1 MEKEQAVQDDAA
13 PSGTK
18 EILAKCV
25 RLSREKA
32 EAQKKLDSIDSEYKA
47 VKEQVKDI
55 FIELGVKSM
64 KVGKTVYLARQ
75 IWAGTGENTNNREVT
90 KALEKLGLE
99 DYITYNHQSM
109 SAYVRELVKLSLADH
124 PEWIGEDG
132 DTLATPEQIVAIL
145 PEPLNKLI
153 KVTENIDIRVKN

>member
-1 MEKEQAVQDDAA
+1 MSEENLGQNEPV
-13 PSGTK
+13 PSGAK

-25 RLSREKA
+25 RLSKEKA
-32 EAQKKLDSIDSEYKA
+32 DAQKKLDLITDELKA

-55 FIELGVKSM
+55 FIQMGVKSM

-75 IWAGTGENTNNREVT
+75 IWAGTGPEATNRDVT

-109 SAYVRELVKLSLADH
+109 SAYVRELVKMSLVDH

-145 PEPLNKLI
+145 PEPLNRLI
-153 KVTENIDIRVKN
+153 KVTENIDIRIKN